1 MSQIDKNTSYQDA
14 VIEFAKAVSALV
26 LVVVSAIFV
35 LIAMRGASD
44 LPLKILFLA
53 TPLFVFVLNCFT
65 LVSTVNKPK
74 LRLIYVFPVVGILTS
89 ALLLSFLPFLLITVC
104 ALITIIVSN
113 EFGHQLVDQAKHS
126 ENDHSGTTVF
136 RFVKLSLI
144 GGAFALGVLIMRVLN

>member
-1 MSQIDKNTSYQDA
+1 LSQIDKNTSYQDA

-113 EFGHQLVDQAKHS
+113 EFGHQHS
-126 ENDHSGTTVF
+126 
-136 RFVKLSLI
+136 L
-144 GGAFALGVLIMRVLN
+144 